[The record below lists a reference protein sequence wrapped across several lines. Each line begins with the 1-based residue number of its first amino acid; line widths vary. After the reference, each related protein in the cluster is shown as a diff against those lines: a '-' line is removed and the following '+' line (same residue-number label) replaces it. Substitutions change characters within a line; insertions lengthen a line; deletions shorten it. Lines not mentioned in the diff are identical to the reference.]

1 MFSNGFAGMGGD
13 DEQPVVDRCRC
24 LPVGKSPQRVR
35 FHRERQDTSAPGW
48 LRLLE
53 LVEEAAADGREEFR
67 PLTELT
73 AEQRRQVV
81 TLPASIGTLTAVRK
95 LVLYRSNLVR
105 LPAEIGRM
113 RSLEVFELYTSHRL
127 HWFPYELA
135 RLPALRGSTVSTR
148 ALYGNEKYRP
158 GFPAL
163 PGPVDGP
170 VDLAALDPGVRGA
183 TEVRAC
189 SVCDGPVVELRQGWI
204 SLHTSGHD
212 VLPLLVNACSDACL
226 ASLPAPP
233 EGYLPGWH
241 RGGPEVVQ
249 PSREW

>member
-1 MFSNGFAGMGGD
+1 MSD
-13 DEQPVVDRCRC
+13 DGSSVADLCRC
-24 LPVGKSPQRVR
+24 LPVGGRARRVR

-53 LVEEAAADGREEFR
+53 LVGEAAADGREEFA
-67 PLTELT
+67 PLQEMTPQ
-73 AEQRRQVV
+73 QRRQVV
-81 TLPASIGTLTAVRK
+81 TLPAGIGALTRVRK

-113 RSLEVFELYTSHRL
+113 RALEEFDPYTSYRL

-135 RLPALRGSTVSTR
+135 RLPALRGSRVSTR
-148 ALYGNEKYRP
+148 ALYGNPKYRP

-163 PGPVDGP
+163 AEPADGP
-170 VDLAALDPGVRGA
+170 DLAALDPGTWGA

-189 SVCDGPVVELRQGWI
+189 SVCDGPVTELRQAWI

-212 VLPLLVNACSDACL
+212 VLPLLVNACSAACL
-226 ASLPAPP
+226 ASLPSPAADHVPT
-233 EGYLPGWH
+233 WH
-241 RGGPEVVQ
+241 RGGPGLVQ
-249 PSREW
+249 PPAW